1 MTIKSVLVLVDDD
14 TVDSR
19 RALQCGFELA
29 CRFSAHMTGLH
40 IRNDP
45 LTSLPYITEG
55 MSPMAV
61 EGLVDSLSQ
70 RDDERARRA
79 HTAFNEIVERPGFLR
94 ETDES
99 GTSATS
105 AWVEEAGLN
114 SVVASERARVSD
126 LVILSHAIENQT
138 DSMREVLDAVLFDSG
153 APLLLVPPFE
163 HKLPGRRIGIGWN
176 KGTLASRAVRN
187 AMPFLELADE
197 IVVFQIETGAK
208 SGPSADDLAAFLAL
222 HDVTAGV
229 RRLIPDRL
237 SVAERLLAEATNA
250 ELDMLVMGAYSHSR
264 LAQMVLG
271 GVTHEILSRAE
282 LPILLSH

>member
-14 TVDSR
+14 TADSR

-61 EGLVDSLSQ
+61 EGLVDSLRE

-79 HTAFNEIVERPGFLR
+79 RVAFNEIADRPGLTR
-94 ETDES
+94 ETD
-99 GTSATS
+99 GPGASA
-105 AWVEEAGLN
+105 AAVWVEEAGLN
-114 SVVASERARVSD
+114 SVVASEHARLSD
-126 LVILSHAIENQT
+126 LVVLSHAIESQT

-153 APLLLVPPFE
+153 APLLLVPTFDR
-163 HKLPGRRIGIGWN
+163 KLPGRRIGIGWN

-208 SGPSADDLAAFLAL
+208 SGPSAEDLAAFLAL
-222 HDVTAGV
+222 HDVTASV

-237 SVAERLLAEATNA
+237 SVAERLLTEATNA